1 MLVSGLIHSCENL
14 PCTNQLPVACGGKN
28 RIPECVDKWS
38 VAASKNEPEMTGV
51 PFAVWV
57 DFQGLIGAKYV
68 DSGHVVELEYYG
80 AWWMHLSHDREL

>member
-1 MLVSGLIHSCENL
+1 MRRPRTANSACSSACAQENQRATETSANSASLGDAMLVSGLIHSCENL

-51 PFAVWV
+51 PFAV
-57 DFQGLIGAKYV
+57 
-68 DSGHVVELEYYG
+68 
-80 AWWMHLSHDREL
+80 